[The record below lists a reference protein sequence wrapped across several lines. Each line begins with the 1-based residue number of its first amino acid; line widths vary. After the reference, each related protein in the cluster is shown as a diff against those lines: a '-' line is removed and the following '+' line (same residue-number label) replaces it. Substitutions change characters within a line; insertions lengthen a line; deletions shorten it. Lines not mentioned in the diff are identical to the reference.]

1 MKKNQKNLMIGG
13 LALGGLYLLT
23 RSNGS
28 TLGPTNAA
36 ARASSAQEA
45 GVTPGLFYF
54 ISESTEWNDYQI
66 VKPAIA
72 PDTPEI
78 IIPYTYANT
87 VTHLM
92 AKGMPQNV
100 AESEGQKIVQQ
111 GYPSVVYR
119 LETLYDRPNMTIG
132 DRREIYAHLTPIY
145 NVMNTPN
152 GLRVPAPGA
161 TVSTTTPTAE
171 SVQGMAINRGIAGH
185 YEPTNMNPHMQSNDR
200 NGNRAVRARTIS
212 GMKAWTKDH
221 ARQVYEQRRDI
232 SATREMTLR
241 NMKAGMDINLYK
253 PVDTLEVFS
262 EAPQRVTTEVENV
275 GNALVKTRDSMR
287 RLL

>member
-23 RSNGS
+23 KSNGS
-28 TLGPTNAA
+28 TLGPTNPA
-36 ARASSAQEA
+36 ARASSAKEA

-92 AKGMPQNV
+92 ARGMPQKP
-100 AESEGQKIVQQ
+100 AEDEARKIVQQ

-152 GLRVPAPGA
+152 GQRVPAPGA
-161 TVSTTTPTAE
+161 TVATTTPTAE
-171 SVQGMAINRGIAGH
+171 SVQGMAIKRGIAGH
-185 YEPTNMNPHMQSNDR
+185 YGSDMDPTKQSNDIA
-200 NGNRAVRARTIS
+200 GNRAVRARNIS

-221 ARQVYEQRRDI
+221 ARQVYEQRRNI

-241 NMKAGMDINLYK
+241 NMKAGMDINLYQ
-253 PVDTLEVFS
+253 PVDTLEIFS
-262 EAPQRVTTEVENV
+262 ETPQRVTTEVENV

>member
-23 RSNGS
+23 KSNGS
-28 TLGPTNAA
+28 TLGPTNPA
-36 ARASSAQEA
+36 ARASSAKEA

-92 AKGMPQNV
+92 ARGMPQKP
-100 AESEGQKIVQQ
+100 AEDEARKIVQQ

-171 SVQGMAINRGIAGH
+171 SVQGMAIKRGIAGH

-221 ARQVYEQRRDI
+221 ARQVYEQRRNI

-241 NMKAGMDINLYK
+241 NMKAGMDINLYQ
-253 PVDTLEVFS
+253 PVDTLEIFS

>member
-23 RSNGS
+23 KSNS
-28 TLGPTNAA
+28 SLSLGPTKA
-36 ARASSAQEA
+36 ASSTSTS
-45 GVTPGLFYF
+45 VTPGLFYF

-66 VKPAIA
+66 IQPAIS
-72 PDTPEI
+72 PETPQI
-78 IIPYTYANT
+78 IIPYTYGET

-92 AKGMPQNV
+92 SRGMPQDV
-100 AESEGQKIVQQ
+100 SESEGKKIIQQ
-111 GYPSVVYR
+111 GYPSIVYR
-119 LETLYDRPNMTIG
+119 LESLYNRPNMTVG
-132 DRREIYAHLTPIY
+132 DRREIYAHLAPIY
-145 NVMNTPN
+145 NVMGTPN
-152 GLRVPAPGA
+152 GQRVPLPGG
-161 TVSTTTPTAE
+161 TVATTTPTAE
-171 SVQGMAINRGIAGH
+171 SVQGMAIRNGIAGH
-185 YEPTNMNPHMQSNDR
+185 YHGSEMDPTHQSNDR
-200 NGNRAVRARTIS
+200 AGNRRARSIR
-212 GMKAWTKDH
+212 GMKSWTKDH
-221 ARQVYEQRRDI
+221 ARQVYEQRKNI

>member
-23 RSNGS
+23 KSN
-28 TLGPTNAA
+28 TPNLNLGPTRAA
-36 ARASSAQEA
+36 TSAQTAEEA

-66 VKPAIA
+66 IKPAIA

-78 IIPYTYANT
+78 IIPYTYADT

-92 AKGMPQNV
+92 ARGMPQNV
-100 AESEGQKIVQQ
+100 SESEGKKIIEQ
-111 GYPSVVYR
+111 GYPSIVYR
-119 LETLYDRPNMTIG
+119 LEALYDRPNMTIG

-152 GLRVPAPGA
+152 GQRVPAPGA
-161 TVSTTTPTAE
+161 TVATTTPTAE
-171 SVQGMAINRGIAGH
+171 SVQGMALRSGIAGH
-185 YEPTNMNPHMQSNDR
+185 YGSDMDPNKQSNDR
-200 NGNRAVRARTIS
+200 AGNRRVRAVS
-212 GMKAWTKDH
+212 GMKSWTKDH
-221 ARQVYEQRRDI
+221 ARQVYEQRRSI

-241 NMKAGMDINLYK
+241 NMKAGMDINLYQ
-253 PVDTLEVFS
+253 PVDTLEIFS
-262 EAPQRVTTEVENV
+262 ETPQRVTTEVENV